1 MPAGTGRPARALAST
16 RSGADGRPISSPPG
30 APTRLAA
37 SRWLDRLRGPAQTPA
52 RAPPAAGARP
62 EDVLGPLP
70 VLFAGEAWLWSGA
83 DRSRA
88 ATPLSKKERW
98 PVSCSDYSVVSMNSS
113 SGSPSGAEV
122 RDRRGTADALNP
134 DVLDPDDVGCNVVG
148 GDDHLRG
155 EGLVVTV
162 TGAVEVCEE
171 HDRVL
176 IGDCR
181 LQGLRRCPGALEG
194 RACPQFD
201 RVPANAF
208 AGETAGQRALAD
220 VAGASEAA
228 GRLGEARSGV
238 VRAAASERGGTGWEA
253 ADVGRVEAEADV
265 AGRRRRGRRNQ
276 ENGRRQHRRHER
288 NDLYLHFPS
297 PHF

>member
-1 MPAGTGRPARALAST
+1 MNAFAHPARSCT
-16 RSGADGRPISSPPG
+16 R

-88 ATPLSKKERW
+88 ATPLSKKERR
-98 PVSCSDYSVVSMNSS
+98 PVSCSDCSVVSMNSS

-122 RDRRGTADALNP
+122 RDRRGTTDALNP
-134 DVLDPDDVGCNVVG
+134 DVLGPGDVGRKVVG

-162 TGAVEVCEE
+162 TGAVEVCQQ

-176 IGDCR
+176 IGDCG
-181 LQGLRRCPGALEG
+181 LQGLRRCHRTLEG

-201 RVPANAF
+201 RVPANPF
-208 AGETAGQRALAD
+208 AGGTGGPRALANI
-220 VAGASEAA
+220 ARATEAPSP
-228 GRLGEARSGV
+228 LGQAPSRV
-238 VRAAASERGGTGWEA
+238 VRAAAREPGGTG
-253 ADVGRVEAEADV
+253 
-265 AGRRRRGRRNQ
+265 
-276 ENGRRQHRRHER
+276 
-288 NDLYLHFPS
+288 
-297 PHF
+297 